1 MVVTDR
7 LSPAQPQDNRAD
19 NKHAHNSH
27 TADGEARMETEMVNQ
42 VAQYRGQY
50 SSTFHIAEE
59 VKAENCGTI
68 SGGGLVNDV

>member
-1 MVVTDR
+1 
-7 LSPAQPQDNRAD
+7 
-19 NKHAHNSH
+19 
-27 TADGEARMETEMVNQ
+27 METEMVNQ

-68 SGGGLVNDV
+68 SGGGLVSDVCLCRGGVEVHGNADDNQYGRGAKAVR